1 MEASAVVTSKGQVTI
16 PARIREA
23 LGIRRG
29 ARLMFRV
36 EDDHIVIEQPATG
49 RRVVVRRYPDF
60 FKLAGSVSVPPD
72 LKGTPWPEVRRHA
85 RARRF
90 GQDA

>member
-29 ARLMFRV
+29 ARLLFRV
-36 EDDHIVIEQPATG
+36 EDDHIVIEEPASG
-49 RRVVVRRYPDF
+49 RRAVVRRYPDF
-60 FKLAGSVSVPPD
+60 FHLAGSVPVPRE
-72 LKGTPWPEVRRHA
+72 LQGASWSSIRRQA
-85 RARRF
+85 RAQRLAR
-90 GQDA
+90 GS